1 MKNDDELM
9 LVDKYAAKP
18 LLYFFL
24 FILVLIISSIVY
36 FCSTDDRR
44 HDHITLILEKHARVI
59 KIAPFPSQPR
69 DLAVYWNDGKT
80 SIWTFNLKVGDSVSK
95 YKGDYILYIF
105 RKDSIIPISLPSQ
118 EKWTVNS
125 LF

>member
-1 MKNDDELM
+1 M
-9 LVDKYAAKP
+9 
-18 LLYFFL
+18 
-24 FILVLIISSIVY
+24 
-36 FCSTDDRR
+36 
-44 HDHITLILEKHARVI
+44 
-59 KIAPFPSQPR
+59 
-69 DLAVYWNDGKT
+69 

-95 YKGDYILYIF
+95 NKGDYILYIF